1 MLPIFAIK
9 PPTPVQAAAL
19 IRRPNLGRQADFPKV
34 GEFAPDFSIQQGR
47 NAAFPI
53 GEWGVGTEETTSS
66 AGGAG
71 ALRRALA

>member
-34 GEFAPDFSIQQGR
+34 GEFACVRITAVQGYDFE
-47 NAAFPI
+47 AVP
-53 GEWGVGTEETTSS
+53 
-66 AGGAG
+66 
-71 ALRRALA
+71 L